1 MKLKKGFFT
10 LLILIFMVTPIGCS
24 GNQTSKEDEKAKE
37 TLTQEQTTQQEPKGN
52 AKNLIV
58 ATSADFPPFE
68 YHEII
73 AEKDAIT
80 GFDIELIQEIGK
92 ELGMKVKI
100 EDMSFDGVISS
111 VETGKADLGISGI
124 SYTEERT
131 EKVDFSDPYYYS
143 AQTILIKKDAEEI
156 TTMGQLKGKVV
167 GSQLATT
174 SDDVISSFEGVRVK
188 KYDKVNDAILDL
200 NNGRIDAVIVE
211 DAIATEF
218 AKDYQELKVVVP
230 KGLNTEKVPMA
241 IAFPKG
247 QEELVK
253 DVNEVLQTLKDSGK
267 LNKLIEKYGL
277 VPFEE

>member
-1 MKLKKGFFT
+1 
-10 LLILIFMVTPIGCS
+10 MVTLIGCS
-24 GNQTSKEDEKAKE
+24 SGQASVEDETAKE
-37 TLTQEQTTQQEPKGN
+37 TLTQEQAAQQESAGN
-52 AKNLIV
+52 AKTLTI

-73 AEKDAIT
+73 DGKDAIT

-92 ELGMKVKI
+92 ELGMEVKI
-100 EDMSFDGVISS
+100 EDMSFDGVIPA
-111 VETGKADLGISGI
+111 VETGKVDLGISGI
-124 SYTEERT
+124 SYTEKRA

-143 AQTILIKKDAEEI
+143 AQTILIKKDAEKI
-156 TTMGQLKGKVV
+156 TTIDQLKEKVV

-174 SDDVISSFEGVRVK
+174 SDDVISFFEGVKVK

-211 DAIATEF
+211 DAIAAEF

-230 KGLNTEKVPMA
+230 EGLNTEKAPMA

-267 LNKLIEKYGL
+267 LNELIEKYGL